1 MDNDLSRRGFIC
13 GALALAVTGMDTAL
27 LAEGAQAAS
36 GVKVL
41 KSGKVEVTI
50 AKVPAL
56 AKVGGAA
63 LVGNVK
69 GVPVALVRISAQGFK
84 ALNLIC
90 RHQGATVELNGTKW
104 VCPRH
109 GSEYALNGA
118 LQIGPST
125 KPLLAL
131 PAKVTKKTVTIG

>member
-13 GALALAVTGMDTAL
+13 GALALAATGIDTAL
-27 LAEGAQAAS
+27 LAEGAQAAN
-36 GVKVL
+36 GVRVL
-41 KSGKVEVTI
+41 ASGKVEVTV

-56 AKVGGAA
+56 AKVGGVA
-63 LVGNVK
+63 LVGNVQ
-69 GVPVALVRISAQGFK
+69 GVPVALVRSSAKSFE

-118 LQIGPST
+118 LKLGPST
-125 KPLLAL
+125 KPLLTL
-131 PAKVTKKTVTIG
+131 PTKVTKKTVTIG